1 MASQLCLTHWLY
13 SYTHLVYNMSMIVKN
28 VLHPLEQIR
37 KILKDQHGT
46 LLASDLAMFNIPRT
60 YLSILERNGEIEQ
73 VSRGVYRAA
82 ASIEDEMF
90 GFQAIYKSSIYS
102 HETALYL
109 HDLTDRTPL
118 AYSVT
123 VPVGY
128 HSVSLIKSKHKIF
141 YLNRALLGLGVISM
155 KSPHGNPIRT
165 TGLERTI
172 CDILRSRNQIDVQ
185 LVYEALKRYVNR
197 KEKNLDLL
205 YTYAKRFRIQKI
217 VREYIEVLL

>member
-1 MASQLCLTHWLY
+1 
-13 SYTHLVYNMSMIVKN
+13 
-28 VLHPLEQIR
+28 
-37 KILKDQHGT
+37 
-46 LLASDLAMFNIPRT
+46 
-60 YLSILERNGEIEQ
+60 

-82 ASIEDEMF
+82 AAIEDKLF
-90 GFQAIYKSSIYS
+90 SFQAIYQSSIYS

-118 AYSVT
+118 FYSVT

-128 HSVSLIKSKHKIF
+128 HSISLIKSKHKIF
-141 YLNRALLGLGVISM
+141 YLNQALFDLGVSSM

-172 CDILRSRNQIDVQ
+172 CDILRSRNQIDIQ
-185 LVYEALKRYVNR
+185 LVYEALKRYAR
-197 KEKNLDLL
+197 KKERDIDLL
-205 YTYAKRFRIQKI
+205 YNYAKSFRIYKI